1 MVPSSRAAA
10 RAHRRA
16 RARRATRT
24 AVLAVALPSVAA
36 LGVFAA
42 AAVAVQPA
50 HRPAGAARPAE
61 PDRQTVARPTPE
73 HADRADR
80 PTSNEIAELAVR
92 QAEEREQAEQEAELA
107 RHFALPVALRG
118 LSAVFGEPGTHW
130 AARHTGIDFPVPT
143 GTPVLAVTDGT
154 VSTHWHPAYG
164 RMATVT
170 APDGTRT
177 LYGHLRSFRITRGE
191 VRAGEVIGWSGST
204 GNSTGPHLHFEV
216 RPDGE
221 TPVDPVPWLLAHHL
235 DPR

>member
-16 RARRATRT
+16 RARSATRT

-36 LGVFAA
+36 LSVFAA
-42 AAVAVQPA
+42 AVVSVHPPQQ
-50 HRPAGAARPAE
+50 RLAGAVPRPGD
-61 PDRQTVARPTPE
+61 PTRQGAPRPGPE
-73 HADRADR
+73 HTDRADR
-80 PTSNEIAELAVR
+80 AERQPSNEVAGLASR
-92 QAEEREQAEQEAELA
+92 QAEER
-107 RHFALPVALRG
+107 RFSLPVALRG
-118 LSAVFGEPGTHW
+118 LSAVFGQPGAHW
-130 AARHTGIDFPVPT
+130 AARHTGIDFPVPS

-154 VSTHWHPAYG
+154 VSTRWHPAYG

-177 LYGHLRSFRITRGE
+177 VYGHLRSYRILHGP
-191 VRAGEVIGWSGST
+191 VRAGDVIGWSGNT

-216 RPDGE
+216 RPDGDV
-221 TPVDPVPWLLAHHL
+221 PVDPVPWLLAHGL